1 MGSISVRKLDSDT
14 ISRLRIKAAGHGVSM
29 EEEARRILTAAV
41 TPSDRIGDLARS
53 IFGRKTVFHWPYR
66 LEQRL
71 NRSPLK
77 SDRSR
82 YQRGI
87 RGHEN
92 RASNTGTSMAK

>member
-53 IFGRKTVFHWPYR
+53 IFGSENGISLALPARTTP
-66 LEQRL
+66 E
-71 NRSPLK
+71 PL
-77 SDRSR
+77 SF
-82 YQRGI
+82 
-87 RGHEN
+87 EE
-92 RASNTGTSMAK
+92 